1 MIPSTF
7 SKAPKVSGP
16 AGRARWARPNHIFI
30 RHEGETRKDVY
41 FRVNPQ
47 AIRVQQGNK
56 GSVVDTLG
64 GYFREVM
71 YAEDPQHNGLLL
83 PDLTIECDTGAG
95 YRAELQKLEW
105 IWRNHGAAKSDGSPA
120 DTYFMDM
127 CDEDTMFGDGPT
139 IGKGSPG
146 AKSLFGRN
154 LFPQGTEITVPTRPG
169 VEQTAFLSRIIK
181 LPKGM
186 KSPAAKTMGGSRFV
200 PRCFKIEI
208 LNFSWDET
216 VQDPYRIR
224 FNMRCKILKDM
235 FWQVDQ
241 GWGGKGNL
249 FDLGAIPTGGMGKA
263 PGFNKA
269 ALIDQAFSRT
279 TDFPLNPAA
288 QVAMIS
294 RTLGFLPGNIGSQ
307 VQPILDQ
314 VLSATGLGQNQVMT
328 TVQNQGQSVYSPN
341 YGQRIYWRS
350 EFSGTPQLQQT
361 QTQLSS
367 VLDILPTSIRGP
379 VGTILNATG
388 WQPPQIPQ
396 LGGIVQTIGR
406 LTNLRF

>member
-1 MIPSTF
+1 
-7 SKAPKVSGP
+7 
-16 AGRARWARPNHIFI
+16 
-30 RHEGETRKDVY
+30 
-41 FRVNPQ
+41 VNPQ
-47 AIRVQQGNK
+47 AIRVQQGSK
-56 GSVVDTLG
+56 GSAVDTLG

-71 YAEDPQHNGLLL
+71 YSEDPQHNGLLL

-105 IWRNHGAAKSDGSPA
+105 IWKNHGTPKSDGAPA

-127 CDEDTMFGDGPT
+127 ADEDTMFGDGPT
-139 IGKGSPG
+139 IGKGSLG
-146 AKSLFGRN
+146 AKTLLGTN
-154 LFPQGTEITVPTRPG
+154 LFPQGTEINVPTRPG

-241 GWGGKGNL
+241 GWGGAGTL
-249 FDLGAIPTGGMGKA
+249 FDLGAIPTGGLKT

-269 ALIDQAFSRT
+269 DIIDQAFKRT
-279 TDFPLNPAA
+279 SDFPLNPAG

-294 RTLGFLPGNIGSQ
+294 RTLGFLPGNIGGR

-314 VLSATGLGQNQVMT
+314 VLQATGLGQNQVMT
-328 TVQNQGQSVYSPN
+328 TVQNQGQSVFNPT

-350 EFSGTPQLQQT
+350 EFSGKPQLAQVNT
-361 QTQLSS
+361 QIDS
-367 VLDILPTSIRGP
+367 VLRFLPTSIREP
-379 VGTILNATG
+379 VATVLNATG

-396 LGGIVQTIGR
+396 ISPIVNLIGS

>member
-16 AGRARWARPNHIFI
+16 SGRARWARPNHIFI
-30 RHEGETRKDVY
+30 RHEGATRKDVY

-71 YAEDPQHNGLLL
+71 YSEDPQHNGLLL

-105 IWRNHGAAKSDGSPA
+105 IWRNHGTPKDDGSPA

-127 CDEDTMFGDGPT
+127 ADEDTIFGDGPT
-139 IGKGSPG
+139 VPKGSPG
-146 AKSLFGRN
+146 SKALSGTS
-154 LFPQGTEITVPTRPG
+154 LFPQGTEVTAPLAPG

-186 KSPAAKTMGGSRFV
+186 KSPAAKTLGGSRFV

-235 FWQVDQ
+235 FWDVDQ

-249 FDLGAIPTGGMGKA
+249 FDLGSIPSGGLKA
-263 PGFNKA
+263 PGVNKA
-269 ALIDQAFSRT
+269 AIIDQAFSRT

-288 QVAMIS
+288 QVAMITRS
-294 RTLGFLPGNIGSQ
+294 LGFLPPSIGDR
-307 VQPILDQ
+307 VNPILNQ
-314 VLSATGLGQNQVMT
+314 VLQATGLGQNQVLT
-328 TVQNQGQSVYSPN
+328 AVLNQGQSVYSPT

-350 EFSGTPQLQQT
+350 EFSGKPQLQQT
-361 QTQLSS
+361 QAQLSS
-367 VLDILPTSIRGP
+367 VFDFLPTAIRGP
-379 VGTILNATG
+379 VGTVLNATG
-388 WQPPQIPQ
+388 WQPPQLPPIVNSIGQ
-396 LGGIVQTIGR
+396 LI
-406 LTNLRF
+406 NLRF

>member
-1 MIPSTF
+1 MTF

-16 AGRARWARPNHIFI
+16 SGRARWARPNHIFI
-30 RHEGETRKDVY
+30 RHEGATRRDVY

-47 AIRVQQGNK
+47 AIRVQQGSK
-56 GSVVDTLG
+56 GSAVDTLG

-71 YAEDPQHNGLLL
+71 YSEDPQHNGLLL

-105 IWRNHGAAKSDGSPA
+105 IWKNHGTPKSDGAPA

-127 CDEDTMFGDGPT
+127 ADEDTMFGDGPT
-139 IGKGSPG
+139 IGKGSLG
-146 AKSLFGRN
+146 AKTLLGTN
-154 LFPQGTEITVPTRPG
+154 LFPQGTEINVPTRPG

-241 GWGGKGNL
+241 GWGGAGTL
-249 FDLGAIPTGGMGKA
+249 FDLGAIPTGGLKT

-269 ALIDQAFSRT
+269 DIIDQAFKRT
-279 TDFPLNPAA
+279 SDFPLNPAG

-294 RTLGFLPGNIGSQ
+294 RTLGFLPGNIGGR

-314 VLSATGLGQNQVMT
+314 VLQATGLGQNQVMT
-328 TVQNQGQSVYSPN
+328 TVQNQGQSVFNPT

-350 EFSGTPQLQQT
+350 EFSGKPQLAQVNT
-361 QTQLSS
+361 QIDS
-367 VLDILPTSIRGP
+367 VLRFLPTSIREP
-379 VGTILNATG
+379 VATVLNATG

-396 LGGIVQTIGR
+396 ISPIVNLIGS